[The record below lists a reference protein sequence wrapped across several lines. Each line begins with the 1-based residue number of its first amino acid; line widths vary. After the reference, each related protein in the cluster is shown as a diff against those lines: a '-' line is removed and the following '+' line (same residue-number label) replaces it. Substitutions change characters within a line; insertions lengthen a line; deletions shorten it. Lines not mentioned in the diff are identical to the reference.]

1 MKTLI
6 REKQARF
13 SQGGSPCRWI
23 DMGELIDS
31 GVGGKVDPWTN
42 EDGPDFPLDTSGP
55 GQAFPRGNVDLSFPQ
70 VFMVDQDGPSS
81 SGGGRRR
88 IDIEQLLNSE
98 AEGEKVPWTQDDE
111 YGRSMAAAPIPS
123 DMDNDAHALRW
134 TRKLLLSV
142 LQASKGLVR
151 IWTRS
156 TVVGESN
163 LRCQIQSLAVE
174 KKPRHTKSPH
184 NETDAELPKRSVQG
198 PQPGGRSSTW
208 DMVKEQPSAKVK
220 MTSSLKAATG
230 DSTRYTQMLLAP
242 ASSTPAHVQPNP
254 KRKRP
259 DGHNGTRPQW
269 KTYNR
274 NPSAHWGSISLSVAM
289 VVVGDRNTGP
299 ATRIAE
305 AHLLQYFRNRQVCN
319 AVVAAAVTG
328 MGTPADPVVALDKN
342 TAGSNNSS
350 LPDLLASQQN
360 MSAPNARKRKEPSA
374 ADGSAA
380 RREME
385 KQREPQPRLPLS
397 SPLERETTQSQRKGG
412 WEGAEKH
419 HCLTGAVVATPAPR
433 AVHRN
438 SSVVSNASSKP
449 FNTATAAT
457 LPLQD
462 VPNLKMKLR
471 HFLITWLH
479 GFERRPTLRC
489 PLAKKWQRHED
500 KSLRQLVSPEA
511 KLKQV
516 LNTFLARLA
525 YAHTCTPNGLAAD
538 ADKNPI
544 HARTGD
550 SGILFLGLKVLVPS
564 HGRLDIRVRLPESPK
579 YAQESFFGF
588 HSSNSVKCSVSGQ
601 EASGNAVAYIEHI
614 SDVRFVLRNGKESI
628 AVIRN
633 LQTTKNKVLASQ
645 LLGPETLRQWESTY
659 SVYTKHQHGAPL
671 EPAYV
676 ISPDQCKGL
685 LSSCEL
691 SVQPVEVIQ
700 RSSPSSAVS
709 AASSGA
715 DSLGGFRIVLT
726 VPDSVLPQS
735 LQAPPAGIPPRPEAR
750 GCAQHPPVADACKG
764 TGVAI
769 AATPS
774 LTANSTVSS
783 QQQPPSAPGSPA
795 ELPSEVMELDCR
807 DCRDLQLTKKER
819 TALETFSK
827 WLHRK
832 GWCLS
837 GAVENP
843 FEAVALLLNALGI
856 EGGGHTEKS
865 LRKGCEDIFGR
876 LPVNEQRKM
885 AEGTGFEPDEYRALV
900 EQTLQE
906 FQLRQ
911 KQWEQRKDDRINMPR
926 EPAGWDANVA
936 ELVCRRFHVSIHTHK
951 PRKRDLDTGG
961 SRIGQGG
968 HHLRYLTM
976 ERWFFPIWKRPVSA
990 ETKPAAPSTAT
1001 TTTTTAL
1008 TTATTAAAASTA
1020 PITISTTT
1028 ASASTTTATLSPS
1041 STTTTTR
1048 TASADTAATAA
1059 AAKPPSMSR
1068 QLLQPL
1074 VRFQL
1079 TLNNRIGQPITLH
1092 YLTQRILPFLTE
1104 SDTLDCKWNSKC
1116 EEVDHKGR
1124 RDPGLALREPV
1135 NFCDGMKFCHAY
1147 SLSQEERRLSPERL
1161 KALLRPRRKKF
1172 RKDLITT
1179 LTAELE
1185 KQGFKNVKLLA
1196 ESRHDRFAAN
1206 SGEFYV
1212 HDALQRMG
1220 YNSFMRLWVNEFPRH
1235 SLEKVVQA
1243 VNLARPDLRRRDI
1256 FPYQTDATRDV
1267 PGALPPNH
1275 RERLV
1280 KSGAVVTADSEEGK
1294 RLLEGHRNFRPWPE
1308 NKPMV
1313 LLPKDPRVGDFC
1325 PKFAKVNM
1333 MTAELPDGS
1342 KRQIAVKL
1350 IEKAYDKTLHVLT
1363 IGCSNTNPVGNKAS
1377 QIVASDDPNI
1387 HQNFRQESFANQGY
1401 TRFEISSYT
1410 HPLIWFP
1417 SGSEEKRA
1425 LDDLENAVCD
1435 AKSLVQSSIS
1445 TNIHKLYASRKSVT
1459 LWIDIVRCQVWLDW
1473 WKAGRRV
1480 TALPVWRR
1488 SFKESLTT
1496 MLKNVAAL
1504 IGELPLRVVFTT
1516 YNLRSP
1522 EGNVTQGPSLD
1533 LAMDRWMENYTTAG
1547 ELTNP
1552 KLAVERTVTVV
1563 QFLVYPLA
1571 ISVGKHR
1578 LRVLTTQGRKQKQ
1591 MQLDF
1596 LWATGSRVQMIV

>member
-1 MKTLI
+1 
-6 REKQARF
+6 
-13 SQGGSPCRWI
+13 
-23 DMGELIDS
+23 MGELIDS

-55 GQAFPRGNVDLSFPQ
+55 VQAFPRGSVDLSFPQ

-98 AEGEKVPWTQDDE
+98 AEGEKVPWTQEDE

-123 DMDNDAHALRW
+123 DMDNGR
-134 TRKLLLSV
+134 TRLEMDTEAPTERS
-142 LQASKGLVR
+142 ASLKRPRQDLDEKHSGGR
-151 IWTRS
+151 KQPTMPDPQRGDKPATW
-156 TVVGESN
+156 
-163 LRCQIQSLAVE
+163 LAVE

-208 DMVKEQPSAKVK
+208 NMVKEQPSAKVK

-230 DSTRYTQMLLAP
+230 DSTRYTQMLLTP
-242 ASSTPAHVQPNP
+242 ASSRPAHVQPNP

-259 DGHNGTRPQW
+259 DGHNGKRTTETHRRMCPVCENPVETRAVTKASPNKGRKFYVCVHCPPSKRLWLGWVGEPEPVYPKCDFCGLVGKYQSQCSNGCGW
-269 KTYNR
+269 GSQYR
-274 NPSAHWGSISLSVAM
+274 PRYAYSGSPSAPVFPKSTGVQCSGGSSS
-289 VVVGDRNTGP
+289 DW
-299 ATRIAE
+299 
-305 AHLLQYFRNRQVCN
+305 H
-319 AVVAAAVTG
+319 
-328 MGTPADPVVALDKN
+328 GTPADPVVALDKN

-360 MSAPNARKRKEPSA
+360 MPAPNARKRKEPSA

-385 KQREPQPRLPLS
+385 KQREPQPPLPLS
-397 SPLERETTQSQRKGG
+397 STLERETTQSQRKGG

-462 VPNLKMKLR
+462 VPNLKVMKKGYPRALAHSTLLPQMKLR

-601 EASGNAVAYIEHI
+601 EASGNVVAYIEHI
-614 SDVRFVLRNGKESI
+614 SDVRFVLRKGKESI

-633 LQTTKNKVLASQ
+633 LHTTKNKLPAQAADPSQNVWRCVRLRVLASQ
-645 LLGPETLRQWESTY
+645 LLGPETLRQWDSTY

-715 DSLGGFRIVLT
+715 DSLGSTSGYST
-726 VPDSVLPQS
+726 TS
-735 LQAPPAGIPPRPEAR
+735 PRPEAR
-750 GCAQHPPVADACKG
+750 GCAQQPPVADACKG

-876 LPVNEQRKM
+876 LPVDEQRKM
-885 AEGTGFEPDEYRALV
+885 AEGTGFEAAEYRALV
-900 EQTLQE
+900 GQTLQE

-936 ELVCRRFHVSIHTHK
+936 ELVCRRFHVSIHTQK

-990 ETKPAAPSTAT
+990 ETKPAAPPTAT

-1028 ASASTTTATLSPS
+1028 APASTTTATLSPS

-1048 TASADTAATAA
+1048 TASADTAAT

-1104 SDTLDCKWNSKC
+1104 SDALDCK
-1116 EEVDHKGR
+1116 
-1124 RDPGLALREPV
+1124 
-1135 NFCDGMKFCHAY
+1135 
-1147 SLSQEERRLSPERL
+1147 
-1161 KALLRPRRKKF
+1161 
-1172 RKDLITT
+1172 
-1179 LTAELE
+1179 
-1185 KQGFKNVKLLA
+1185 
-1196 ESRHDRFAAN
+1196 
-1206 SGEFYV
+1206 
-1212 HDALQRMG
+1212 
-1220 YNSFMRLWVNEFPRH
+1220 
-1235 SLEKVVQA
+1235 
-1243 VNLARPDLRRRDI
+1243 
-1256 FPYQTDATRDV
+1256 
-1267 PGALPPNH
+1267 
-1275 RERLV
+1275 
-1280 KSGAVVTADSEEGK
+1280 
-1294 RLLEGHRNFRPWPE
+1294 
-1308 NKPMV
+1308 
-1313 LLPKDPRVGDFC
+1313 
-1325 PKFAKVNM
+1325 
-1333 MTAELPDGS
+1333 
-1342 KRQIAVKL
+1342 
-1350 IEKAYDKTLHVLT
+1350 
-1363 IGCSNTNPVGNKAS
+1363 
-1377 QIVASDDPNI
+1377 
-1387 HQNFRQESFANQGY
+1387 
-1401 TRFEISSYT
+1401 
-1410 HPLIWFP
+1410 
-1417 SGSEEKRA
+1417 
-1425 LDDLENAVCD
+1425 
-1435 AKSLVQSSIS
+1435 
-1445 TNIHKLYASRKSVT
+1445 
-1459 LWIDIVRCQVWLDW
+1459 
-1473 WKAGRRV
+1473 
-1480 TALPVWRR
+1480 
-1488 SFKESLTT
+1488 
-1496 MLKNVAAL
+1496 
-1504 IGELPLRVVFTT
+1504 
-1516 YNLRSP
+1516 
-1522 EGNVTQGPSLD
+1522 
-1533 LAMDRWMENYTTAG
+1533 
-1547 ELTNP
+1547 
-1552 KLAVERTVTVV
+1552 
-1563 QFLVYPLA
+1563 
-1571 ISVGKHR
+1571 
-1578 LRVLTTQGRKQKQ
+1578 
-1591 MQLDF
+1591 
-1596 LWATGSRVQMIV
+1596 

>member
-1 MKTLI
+1 MQEQEPACICDEMWARKPFGISIVVMHRKASCSNHFLFLPRKTSKI
-6 REKQARF
+6 

-55 GQAFPRGNVDLSFPQ
+55 VQAFPRGSVDLSFPQ

-98 AEGEKVPWTQDDE
+98 AEGGKVPWTQEDE

-123 DMDNDAHALRW
+123 DMDNGR
-134 TRKLLLSV
+134 TRLEMDTEAPTERS
-142 LQASKGLVR
+142 ASLKRPRQDLVEKHSGGR
-151 IWTRS
+151 KQPTMPDPQRGDKPVTW
-156 TVVGESN
+156 
-163 LRCQIQSLAVE
+163 LAVE

-208 DMVKEQPSAKVK
+208 NMVKEQPSAKVK

-242 ASSTPAHVQPNP
+242 ASSRPAHVQPNP

-259 DGHNGTRPQW
+259 DGHNGKRTTETHRRMCPVCENPVETRAVTKASPN
-269 KTYNR
+269 KGRKFYVCVHCP
-274 NPSAHWGSISLSVAM
+274 PSKRLWLGW
-289 VVVGDRNTGP
+289 VGEPEPVYPKCDFCGLVGKYQSQCSN
-299 ATRIAE
+299 AE

-360 MSAPNARKRKEPSA
+360 MPAPNARKRKEPSA

-385 KQREPQPRLPLS
+385 KQREPQPPLPLS
-397 SPLERETTQSQRKGG
+397 STLERETTQSQRKGG
-412 WEGAEKH
+412 GYA
-419 HCLTGAVVATPAPR
+419 CPR

-462 VPNLKMKLR
+462 VPNLKVMKKGYPRALAHSTLLPQMKLR

-601 EASGNAVAYIEHI
+601 EASGNVVAYIEHI

-633 LQTTKNKVLASQ
+633 LQTTKNKLPAQAADPSQNVWRCFRLRVLASQ
-645 LLGPETLRQWESTY
+645 LLGPETLRQWDSTY

-715 DSLGGFRIVLT
+715 DSLGSTSGYST
-726 VPDSVLPQS
+726 TS
-735 LQAPPAGIPPRPEAR
+735 PRPEAR
-750 GCAQHPPVADACKG
+750 GCAQQPPVADACKG

-832 GWCLS
+832 G
-837 GAVENP
+837 
-843 FEAVALLLNALGI
+843 
-856 EGGGHTEKS
+856 
-865 LRKGCEDIFGR
+865 R
-876 LPVNEQRKM
+876 LPVDEQRKM
-885 AEGTGFEPDEYRALV
+885 AEGTGFEPAEYRALV
-900 EQTLQE
+900 GQTLQE

-990 ETKPAAPSTAT
+990 ETKPAAPPTAT

-1028 ASASTTTATLSPS
+1028 APASTTTATLSPR

-1048 TASADTAATAA
+1048 TASADTAAT

-1104 SDTLDCKWNSKC
+1104 SDALDCK
-1116 EEVDHKGR
+1116 
-1124 RDPGLALREPV
+1124 
-1135 NFCDGMKFCHAY
+1135 
-1147 SLSQEERRLSPERL
+1147 
-1161 KALLRPRRKKF
+1161 
-1172 RKDLITT
+1172 
-1179 LTAELE
+1179 
-1185 KQGFKNVKLLA
+1185 
-1196 ESRHDRFAAN
+1196 
-1206 SGEFYV
+1206 
-1212 HDALQRMG
+1212 
-1220 YNSFMRLWVNEFPRH
+1220 
-1235 SLEKVVQA
+1235 
-1243 VNLARPDLRRRDI
+1243 
-1256 FPYQTDATRDV
+1256 
-1267 PGALPPNH
+1267 
-1275 RERLV
+1275 
-1280 KSGAVVTADSEEGK
+1280 
-1294 RLLEGHRNFRPWPE
+1294 
-1308 NKPMV
+1308 
-1313 LLPKDPRVGDFC
+1313 
-1325 PKFAKVNM
+1325 
-1333 MTAELPDGS
+1333 
-1342 KRQIAVKL
+1342 
-1350 IEKAYDKTLHVLT
+1350 
-1363 IGCSNTNPVGNKAS
+1363 
-1377 QIVASDDPNI
+1377 
-1387 HQNFRQESFANQGY
+1387 
-1401 TRFEISSYT
+1401 
-1410 HPLIWFP
+1410 
-1417 SGSEEKRA
+1417 
-1425 LDDLENAVCD
+1425 
-1435 AKSLVQSSIS
+1435 
-1445 TNIHKLYASRKSVT
+1445 
-1459 LWIDIVRCQVWLDW
+1459 
-1473 WKAGRRV
+1473 
-1480 TALPVWRR
+1480 
-1488 SFKESLTT
+1488 
-1496 MLKNVAAL
+1496 
-1504 IGELPLRVVFTT
+1504 
-1516 YNLRSP
+1516 
-1522 EGNVTQGPSLD
+1522 
-1533 LAMDRWMENYTTAG
+1533 
-1547 ELTNP
+1547 
-1552 KLAVERTVTVV
+1552 
-1563 QFLVYPLA
+1563 
-1571 ISVGKHR
+1571 
-1578 LRVLTTQGRKQKQ
+1578 
-1591 MQLDF
+1591 
-1596 LWATGSRVQMIV
+1596 

>member
-1 MKTLI
+1 MHLAPITFCFYQ
-6 REKQARF
+6 EKQARF
-13 SQGGSPCRWI
+13 SQGGSPW
-23 DMGELIDS
+23 
-31 GVGGKVDPWTN
+31 KVDPWTN
-42 EDGPDFPLDTSGP
+42 EDGPDFPLDASGP
-55 GQAFPRGNVDLSFPQ
+55 GQAFPRGSVDLSFPQ
-70 VFMVDQDGPSS
+70 VFMVDQDGTSS

-111 YGRSMAAAPIPS
+111 YGRSMAAATIPS
-123 DMDNDAHALRW
+123 DMDNGR
-134 TRKLLLSV
+134 TRLAMGTEAPTERS
-142 LQASKGLVR
+142 ASLKRPRQDLDEKHSGGR
-151 IWTRS
+151 KQPTMPDPQRGDKPATW
-156 TVVGESN
+156 
-163 LRCQIQSLAVE
+163 LAVE

-242 ASSTPAHVQPNP
+242 ASSRPAHVQPNP

-259 DGHNGTRPQW
+259 DGHNGKRTTETHRRMCPVCENPVETRAVTKASPN
-269 KTYNR
+269 KGRKFYVCVHCP
-274 NPSAHWGSISLSVAM
+274 PSKRLWLGWWGSISLSVAM

-360 MSAPNARKRKEPSA
+360 MPAPNARKRKEPSA

-385 KQREPQPRLPLS
+385 KQREPQPPLPLS

-438 SSVVSNASSKP
+438 SSIVSNASSKP

-462 VPNLKMKLR
+462 VPNLKLW

-588 HSSNSVKCSVSGQ
+588 HSSNSVKCFVSGQ

-633 LQTTKNKVLASQ
+633 LQTTKNKLPAQAADPSQNFWRCFRLRVLASQ
-645 LLGPETLRQWESTY
+645 LLGPETLRQWDSTY

-685 LSSCEL
+685 RSSCEL

-715 DSLGGFRIVLT
+715 DSLGSFRIVLT

-750 GCAQHPPVADACKG
+750 GCAQQPPIADACKG

-807 DCRDLQLTKKER
+807 DCRDLQ
-819 TALETFSK
+819 
-827 WLHRK
+827 K

-876 LPVNEQRKM
+876 LPVDEQRKM
-885 AEGTGFEPDEYRALV
+885 AEGTGFEPAEYRALV
-900 EQTLQE
+900 GQTLQE

-968 HHLRYLTM
+968 RHLRYLTM
-976 ERWFFPIWKRPVSA
+976 ERWFFPIWRRPVSA
-990 ETKPAAPSTAT
+990 ETKPAAPPTAT

-1028 ASASTTTATLSPS
+1028 ASVSTTTATLSPG

-1104 SDTLDCKWNSKC
+1104 SDALDCKWNSKC

-1172 RKDLITT
+1172 RKELITT

-1243 VNLARPDLRRRDI
+1243 VKSCPARSSEARYLSVPNGRD
-1256 FPYQTDATRDV
+1256 A
-1267 PGALPPNH
+1267 
-1275 RERLV
+1275 
-1280 KSGAVVTADSEEGK
+1280 
-1294 RLLEGHRNFRPWPE
+1294 
-1308 NKPMV
+1308 
-1313 LLPKDPRVGDFC
+1313 
-1325 PKFAKVNM
+1325 
-1333 MTAELPDGS
+1333 
-1342 KRQIAVKL
+1342 
-1350 IEKAYDKTLHVLT
+1350 
-1363 IGCSNTNPVGNKAS
+1363 
-1377 QIVASDDPNI
+1377 
-1387 HQNFRQESFANQGY
+1387 
-1401 TRFEISSYT
+1401 
-1410 HPLIWFP
+1410 
-1417 SGSEEKRA
+1417 
-1425 LDDLENAVCD
+1425 
-1435 AKSLVQSSIS
+1435 
-1445 TNIHKLYASRKSVT
+1445 
-1459 LWIDIVRCQVWLDW
+1459 
-1473 WKAGRRV
+1473 
-1480 TALPVWRR
+1480 
-1488 SFKESLTT
+1488 
-1496 MLKNVAAL
+1496 
-1504 IGELPLRVVFTT
+1504 
-1516 YNLRSP
+1516 
-1522 EGNVTQGPSLD
+1522 
-1533 LAMDRWMENYTTAG
+1533 
-1547 ELTNP
+1547 
-1552 KLAVERTVTVV
+1552 
-1563 QFLVYPLA
+1563 
-1571 ISVGKHR
+1571 
-1578 LRVLTTQGRKQKQ
+1578 
-1591 MQLDF
+1591 
-1596 LWATGSRVQMIV
+1596 